1 MIIVDNNFRWCSMRV
16 SFAKAWLAGGHG
28 AADPYLMNTSD
39 VYLQFTAFKN
49 GQHGTLRVFVK
60 VPRAAITKYRRER
73 DYEISDKDIA
83 ETLSGPVAL
92 SNVLKSYWL
101 GHVKELFALPAEI
114 QERKSF
120 KCGELT
126 FWVTSN

>member
-1 MIIVDNNFRWCSMRV
+1 MRV
-16 SFAKAWLAGGHG
+16 SFAKPWLAGGHG